1 MKKNLSKLF
10 AMALALIMV
19 MALTVPAFAA
29 TASPAQTAD
38 QGAGSITITN
48 AIEGKT
54 YSIYRIFD
62 LSYNATNAAYTY
74 TLSDAWEG
82 FLNYSKDD
90 DAVSNYVTADDQGY
104 ISWKKGTAEDAD
116 TVAGLAALAMAY
128 AAEEQINAVASVAAD
143 ASGAQFN
150 SLKLGYYLV
159 DSSTGALCSLNTTDT
174 TVNIAEKNE
183 VPVID
188 KTVVDTGAG
197 AGAIVNYT
205 ITVDAKDGAENYLV
219 HDTMTNVELVGE
231 PTVTYYATKDNAN
244 NSTDGTVLTK
254 DEDYTFTTI
263 TSDGCAFHI
272 DFADGYCATL
282 ENGNTIIITYQ
293 ARITEAAVINGAE
306 NNAELDYGSDG
317 KAEIEEPVT
326 TKLYQFDVFKYTTVD
341 GAQKAL
347 DSAVFSLDYVSVEN
361 EDVVLYANGTENVQI
376 DGEAVAVP
384 VYYMCDASD
393 CDQSSHIHV
402 TTITTDTTGR
412 FIIKGLPVGTYE
424 LSEDDAPDGYNQLTE
439 AITVTIAANGT
450 VSYEY
455 EDETSTSNTVEVEN
469 LSGTRLPST
478 GGIGTTLFYTIG
490 GVLVVAAGVLL
501 VTKKRMNNME
511 G

>member
-29 TASPAQTAD
+29 TTTPVASAD
-38 QGAGSITITN
+38 QGEGSITITSV
-48 AIEGKT
+48 IDGKT

-62 LSYNATNAAYTY
+62 LSYDNTNKAYTY
-74 TLSDAWEG
+74 TLSNAWAG
-82 FLNYSKDD
+82 FLDYTGVN
-90 DAVSNYVTADDQGY
+90 AYVTADSQGY
-104 ISWKKGTAEDAD
+104 ISWVNENDDSD

-150 SLKLGYYLV
+150 NLKLGYYLV

-244 NSTDGTVLTK
+244 NSTGGTVLTK
-254 DEDYTFTTI
+254 DEDYTFTTT

-272 DFADGYCATL
+272 DFADDYCATL

-293 ARITEAAVINGAE
+293 ARITEDAVIDGAE
-306 NNAELDYGSDG
+306 NDVDLDYGSDG

-347 DSAVFSLDYVSVEN
+347 DSAVFSLDYVGGDGN
-361 EDVVLYANGTENVQI
+361 EDVVLYANGTENMEI
-376 DGEAVAVP
+376 DGEQVAVP

-393 CDQSSHIHV
+393 CDESNHTHV
-402 TTITTDTTGR
+402 TAITTDATGR